1 MSSSMSE
8 RKFLLDENV
17 HRKLEYFFT
26 SEGYDVCT
34 IPKGAKNGVLAAKSK
49 AEKRIFVT
57 NDSDF
62 SVYPKESIFCVIWL
76 RIPQYKPEALIAS
89 FTKMLKSIA
98 NKDIGGTLIILREGS
113 HEISALPSKR

>member
-17 HRKLEYFFT
+17 HRKLEHFLT

-34 IPKGAKNGVLAAKSK
+34 VPKGAKNGILATKSK
-49 AEKRIFVT
+49 TEKRIFVT

-62 SVYPKESIFCVIWL
+62 SVYPKESIFCVVWL
-76 RIPQYKPEALIAS
+76 RIPQYKPEALIAL
-89 FTKMLKSIA
+89 FTRLLKSVT
-98 NKDIGGTLIILREGS
+98 NKDLAGTLVILKEGS
-113 HEISALPSKR
+113 YEIISLPTKQ

>member
-1 MSSSMSE
+1 MSE

-17 HRKLEYFFT
+17 HRILEHFLS

-34 IPKGAKNGVLAAKSK
+34 VPKGAKNGVLAAKSK
-49 AEKRIFVT
+49 TEKRIFVT

-62 SVYPKESIFCVIWL
+62 SAYPKESIFCVVWL

-89 FTKMLKSIA
+89 FTKLLKSIKS
-98 NKDIGGTLIILREGS
+98 KDLSGTLVILKEGS
-113 HEISALPSKR
+113 YEILSLPTKR